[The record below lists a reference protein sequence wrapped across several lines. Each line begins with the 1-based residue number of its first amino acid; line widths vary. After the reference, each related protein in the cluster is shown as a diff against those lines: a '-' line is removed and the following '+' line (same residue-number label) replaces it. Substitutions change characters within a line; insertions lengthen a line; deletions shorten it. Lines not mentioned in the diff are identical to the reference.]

1 MWGKKNFMFNH
12 KFMVRPKEIKIT
24 LLPYLLSASLFHA
37 HITVGADATAG
48 TSPKKQLHKLTK
60 VRLVKACHRQLIWLR
75 GVRHRLS
82 SQIWGRGQQEADTS
96 WSCQRRGECPILQ
109 DPDSTLPDL
118 VAVSMNFMGLGEET
132 SSANWGRVAS
142 ARDASKM

>member
-1 MWGKKNFMFNH
+1 MWGKRNFMVNH
-12 KFMVRPKEIKIT
+12 KFLVRPKEIKNYSS
-24 LLPYLLSASLFHA
+24 PLSPLCLAPHT
-37 HITVGADATAG
+37 HTMVDADATAG
-48 TSPKKQLHKLTK
+48 ASPKKQLHKLTK

-118 VAVSMNFMGLGEET
+118 VAVSMNFMGLGEKT
-132 SSANWGRVAS
+132 SSANCGRVPS
-142 ARDASKM
+142 ALDASKM